1 MEGCR
6 AQHGEAL
13 RVTGGI
19 LRDPRLGIGV
29 EETASMSEE
38 FSSLSRLP
46 GSGSLKNNC
55 FTYYGCCN
63 NTTPANSMA

>member
-6 AQHGEAL
+6 AQRGEAL

-19 LRDPRLGIGV
+19 LRNPRLGIGL

-38 FSSLSRLP
+38 FGSLSRLSS
-46 GSGSLKNNC
+46 SGS
-55 FTYYGCCN
+55 
-63 NTTPANSMA
+63 